1 MQDVL
6 LYAALG
12 LGAGA
17 LIASIALGVVLIY
30 RGSGIINLATG
41 AIAML
46 AAYIFWALRTGY
58 FGFTLS
64 TAPAIVVTLVCMAVF
79 GVLIEVAIF
88 RPLRNTA
95 PLAKLAAS
103 LGLLLVLESGM
114 IVIFGDS
121 LKAAPSVLPSD
132 TVTLFDRVVPED
144 RFLLA
149 GIVIVVASLLAALFR
164 WTPFGLSTRAASENE
179 VSAMLIGLS
188 PSRLAIL
195 NTVLA
200 SVVAGGLGVL
210 VAPLVSLDAQT
221 IAFQVVPAL
230 GAALL
235 AGFTS
240 FFIACFAGLAIGMM
254 QSLLIYWGTQSWFP
268 TDSGGAPLRGL
279 PELFVFLVIV
289 LALFLRGASL
299 PGRGE
304 LVEKRLP
311 AVPRPERLLRSSAL
325 AAVIGVVCLIVFP
338 YDFRQSLINSL
349 LGVVICLSL
358 VVIVGFV
365 GQISV
370 VQLALAG
377 VAGFTM
383 SHLTTDVGGV
393 WAEFPISLFIGAAV
407 ATIVGLV
414 IAVSAL
420 RVRGVSLAVVT
431 LAAAVALEQF
441 GFLNARWGGGAT
453 GSPVTQAE
461 LGGLDLS
468 PGAGFRGLDDKIPS
482 PVFGFLVLAATIL
495 LGLLVANVRRGSLGQ
510 RMLAVRSNE
519 RAAAAAGINV
529 RNTKLVGF
537 GIAAFVA
544 GMAGALYAYNFGSV
558 SYSRFGA
565 LAALGLIA
573 FAYFGGITMVSG
585 AIIAGIGATEGLFPH
600 AFDKWFGLSGN
611 WALLVGGVA
620 LIITLL
626 VNPEGIAGTGYLK
639 KQRKEKKKRAAAAA
653 ASASDGRVR
662 RAPVS
667 PPPSALSELRGEPR
681 RQNGA
686 PVLSARGISV
696 SFGGLR
702 AVDGVDL
709 RVEEGQLVG
718 LIGPNGAG
726 KTTFIDAIS
735 AFVPY
740 RGEVELDGQGLDG
753 QGAHARARRG
763 LARTWQSIELF
774 DDLTVREN
782 LAVAS
787 YRPSAWATVKEAL
800 SRPVTST
807 DRADAALE
815 LLGLESLANAEPEE
829 LSQAQR
835 KLVGIARALAAEP
848 RLLCLDEPA
857 AGLDT
862 LEGQELG
869 RRLRSVVDAGTPM
882 LLVDHDMG
890 LVLGI
895 CDYVVVLEFG
905 KVIAQGTPEV
915 VRRDARVIEAY
926 LGSAAAELEPAV
938 GTP

>member
-1 MQDVL
+1 MRDVL

-30 RGSGIINLATG
+30 RGSGVINVATG

-58 FGFTLS
+58 LGFHLS
-64 TAPAIVVTLVCMAVF
+64 TAPAFVLTLASMAAF
-79 GVLIEVAIF
+79 GVLIELTIF

-114 IVIFGDS
+114 IVIFGNS
-121 LKAAPSVLPSD
+121 LKAAPSILPSD
-132 TVTLFDRVVPED
+132 TVTIFDRVVPKD
-144 RFLLA
+144 RLLLA
-149 GIVIVVASLLAALFR
+149 GIVIVVAAGLAALFR

-179 VSAMLIGLS
+179 VSAMLAGLS
-188 PSRLAIL
+188 PSRLAVA

-210 VAPLVSLDAQT
+210 VAPLIALDAQT
-221 IAFQVVPAL
+221 LAFQVVPAL
-230 GAALL
+230 AAALL

-240 FFIACFAGLAIGMM
+240 FFIACFAGLAIGVM
-254 QSLLIYWGTQSWFP
+254 QALLIYWGTQSWFP
-268 TDSGGAPLRGL
+268 TDEGGAPIRGL

-304 LVEKRLP
+304 LVERRLP
-311 AVPRPERLLRSSAL
+311 AVPRPERLLRPTAI
-325 AAVIGVVCLIVFP
+325 AAVVGVACLIAFP

-349 LGVVICLSL
+349 LGVMICLSL

-383 SHLTTDVGGV
+383 SHLTTDVGGF
-393 WAEFPISLFIGAAV
+393 WAEFPISLLIGAAS
-407 ATIVGLV
+407 ATVVGLL

-420 RVRGVSLAVVT
+420 RVRGVSLVVVT

-441 GFLNARWGGGAT
+441 GFLNVRWGGGAT
-453 GSPVTQAE
+453 GSPVAE
-461 LGGLDLS
+461 PGLGGLDLS
-468 PGAGFRGLDDKIPS
+468 PGASFRGLDDKIPS
-482 PVFGFLVLAATIL
+482 PVFGFLVLAATL
-495 LGLLVANVRRGSLGQ
+495 ALCMLVANVRRASLGQ

-529 RNTKLVGF
+529 RNTKLAGF

-565 LAALGLIA
+565 LTALGLIA

-585 AIIAGIGATEGLFPH
+585 AVLAGVGATEGLFPH
-600 AFDKWFGLSGN
+600 AFDRWFGLSGN
-611 WALLVGGVA
+611 WALLIGGFA
-620 LIITLL
+620 LIVTLL
-626 VNPEGIAGTGYLK
+626 VNPEGIAGTGYKK
-639 KQRKEKKKRAAAAA
+639 KQQKKRRLAAEAALGTEA
-653 ASASDGRVR
+653 PRTAIAPARRGIPPPR
-662 RAPVS
+662 RAPQH
-667 PPPSALSELRGEPR
+667 PA
-681 RQNGA
+681 A
-686 PVLSARGISV
+686 TVLAATGISV

-702 AVDGVDL
+702 AVDDVDL
-709 RVEEGQLVG
+709 TVSEGQLVG

-735 AFVPY
+735 GFVPHGG
-740 RGEVELDGQGLDG
+740 RVELDGRGLDG
-753 QGAHARARRG
+753 LAAHARAQRG
-763 LARTWQSIELF
+763 LARTWQSLELF
-774 DDLTVREN
+774 DDLSVREN

-787 YRPSAWATVKEAL
+787 YRPSAWASAIEAL
-800 SRPVTST
+800 SRPVRST
-807 DRADAALE
+807 KAADAALE
-815 LLGLESLANAEPEE
+815 LLGLEGTADAMPED
-829 LSQAQR
+829 LTQGQR

-862 LEGQELG
+862 REGEELAHH
-869 RRLRSVVDAGTPM
+869 LRGVVDAGTAM

-895 CDYVVVLEFG
+895 SDYVFVLEFG
-905 KVIAQGTPEV
+905 RVIAHGTPDA
-915 VRRDARVIEAY
+915 VRRNPQVIEAY
-926 LGSAAAELEPAV
+926 LGSAASELQPAV
-938 GTP
+938 DAT

>member
-1 MQDVL
+1 MRDVL
-6 LYAALG
+6 LFAALG

-30 RGSGIINLATG
+30 RGSGVINVATG
-41 AIAML
+41 AIAMV
-46 AAYIFWALRTGY
+46 AAYIFWALRTDY
-58 FGFTLS
+58 FGFQLS
-64 TAPAIVVTLVCMAVF
+64 TAPAFVLTLACMAAF
-79 GVLIEVAIF
+79 GVLIELAIF

-103 LGLLLVLESGM
+103 FGLLLVLESGM
-114 IVIFGDS
+114 IVIFGNS
-121 LKAAPSVLPSD
+121 LKSAPSVLPTD
-132 TVTLFDRVVPED
+132 TVGIFGRVVPVD

-149 GIVIVVASLLAALFR
+149 GIVIVVAAALAALFR

-179 VSAMLIGLS
+179 VSAMLAGLS
-188 PSRLAIL
+188 PSRLAVA

-210 VAPLVSLDAQT
+210 VAPLIALDAQT
-221 IAFQVVPAL
+221 LAFQVVPAL
-230 GAALL
+230 AAALL

-240 FFIACFAGLAIGMM
+240 FFVACFAGLAIGVV
-254 QSLLIYWGTQSWFP
+254 QSLLIFWATQSWFP
-268 TDSGGAPLRGL
+268 TDKGGAPLRGL

-304 LVEKRLP
+304 LVERRLP
-311 AVPRPERLLRSSAL
+311 AVPRPERLLRPTAI
-325 AAVIGVVCLIVFP
+325 AAIVGVTCLIVFP
-338 YDFRQSLINSL
+338 YDFRQALINSL
-349 LGVVICLSL
+349 LGIVICLSL

-383 SHLTTDVGGV
+383 SHLTTDLGGV
-393 WAEFPISLFIGAAV
+393 WAEFPISLLIGAAT
-407 ATIVGLV
+407 ATIVGLL
-414 IAVSAL
+414 IAISAL
-420 RVRGVSLAVVT
+420 RVRGVSLVVVT

-441 GFLNARWGGGAT
+441 GFLNERWGGGDK
-453 GSPVTQAE
+453 GSPVTQPA

-468 PGAGFRGLDDKIPS
+468 PHASFRGLDDKLPS
-482 PVFGFLVLAATIL
+482 PVFGFLVLAATL
-495 LGLLVANVRRGSLGQ
+495 LLCMFVANVRRASLGQ

-529 RNTKLVGF
+529 RNTKLAGF
-537 GIAAFVA
+537 GIAAFIA

-585 AIIAGIGATEGLFPH
+585 AVIAGVGATEGLFPH
-600 AFDKWFGLSGN
+600 AFDRWLGLSGN
-611 WALLVGGVA
+611 WAFLVGGFA
-620 LIITLL
+620 LIVTLL
-626 VNPEGIAGTGYLK
+626 VNPEGIAGTGY
-639 KQRKEKKKRAAAAA
+639 KKKRQKERRLVAEASGSEASSKPAPRAQPEVARPRWKPEQPGTVVLA
-653 ASASDGRVR
+653 AS
-662 RAPVS
+662 
-667 PPPSALSELRGEPR
+667 
-681 RQNGA
+681 
-686 PVLSARGISV
+686 GISV

-702 AVDGVDL
+702 ALDGVDL
-709 RVEEGQLVG
+709 TVSEGQLVG

-735 AFVPY
+735 GFVPY
-740 RGEVELDGQGLDG
+740 GGRVELDGRGLDG
-753 QGAHARARRG
+753 LEAHARAQRG
-763 LARTWQSIELF
+763 LARTWQSLELF
-774 DDLTVREN
+774 DDLSVREN

-787 YRPSAWATVKEAL
+787 YRPSAWSTAIETL
-800 SRPVTST
+800 SRPVGST
-807 DRADAALE
+807 EAAESALE
-815 LLGLESLANAEPEE
+815 LLGLGALSDAMPED
-829 LSQAQR
+829 LTQGQR
-835 KLVGIARALAAEP
+835 KLVGIARALAAAP

-862 LEGQELG
+862 RESDELA
-869 RRLRSVVDAGTPM
+869 RHLREVVDAGTPM

-895 CDYVVVLEFG
+895 SDYVVVLEFG
-905 KVIAQGTPEV
+905 QVIAHGPPDV
-915 VRRDARVIEAY
+915 VRRNPQVIEAY
-926 LGSAAAELEPAV
+926 LGGAAAELEPLVDAS
-938 GTP
+938 

>member
-1 MQDVL
+1 MRDIL
-6 LYAALG
+6 LFAALG

-17 LIASIALGVVLIY
+17 LIASIALGLVLIY
-30 RGSGIINLATG
+30 RGSGLINIATG
-41 AIAML
+41 AIAMTG
-46 AAYIFWALRTGY
+46 AYVFWALRTDY
-58 FGFTLS
+58 FGLQLS
-64 TAPAIVVTLVCMAVF
+64 SVPAFVVTLVAMAAF
-79 GVLIEVAIF
+79 GVVIELCIF

-103 LGLLLVLESGM
+103 LGLLLVLQAGV
-114 IVIFGDS
+114 IVVFGNETKS
-121 LKAAPSVLPSD
+121 APAILPSD
-132 TVTLFDRVVPED
+132 TITLFGRVVPVD

-149 GIVIVVASLLAALFR
+149 GIVIVVAAVLAALYR

-179 VSAMLIGLS
+179 ASAMLAGLS
-188 PSRLAIL
+188 PTRLSLA

-210 VAPLVSLDAQT
+210 VAPLITLDSRT
-221 IAFQVVPAL
+221 LAFQVVPAL

-240 FFIACFAGLAIGMM
+240 FFIACFAGLTIGMF
-254 QSLLIYWGTQSWFP
+254 QSLLAYWSTQSWFP
-268 TDSGGAPLRGL
+268 TDEGGAPLRGL

-311 AVPRPERLLRSSAL
+311 AVPRPEGLLRWSAI
-325 AAVIGVVCLIVFP
+325 AACAGVIALVAFP
-338 YDFRQSLINSL
+338 YDFRQALINSL
-349 LGVVICLSL
+349 LGVLICLSL

-383 SHLTTDVGGV
+383 SHLTTDLGGV
-393 WAEFPISLFIGAAV
+393 WAEFPISLLIGAAT
-407 ATIVGLV
+407 ATIVGLLV
-414 IAVSAL
+414 AVSAL
-420 RVRGVSLAVVT
+420 RVRGVSLVVVT
-431 LAAAVALEQF
+431 LAAALALEQF
-441 GFLNARWGGGAT
+441 GFLNARWGGGPT
-453 GSPVTQAE
+453 GSPVAQPE
-461 LGGLDLS
+461 LAGLNLS
-468 PGAGFRGLDDKIPS
+468 PDASFRGLDDKLPS
-482 PVFGFLVLAATIL
+482 PVFGFVVLVATIL
-495 LGLLVANVRRGSLGQ
+495 LAGLVANTRRASLGQ

-529 RNTKLVGF
+529 RNTKLAGF
-537 GIAAFVA
+537 GIAAFIA

-558 SYSRFGA
+558 SFSRFGP

-585 AIIAGIGATEGLFPH
+585 AIIAGVGATEGLLPH
-600 AFDKWFGLSGN
+600 AFDEWFGLSGT
-611 WALLVGGVA
+611 WALLVGGFA
-620 LIITLL
+620 LIVTLL
-626 VNPEGIAGTGYLK
+626 VHPEGIAGAGYAR
-639 KQRKEKKKRAAAAA
+639 KQRKKRRLAVQAPRARRAPLA
-653 ASASDGRVR
+653 HAPPPGEPVR
-662 RAPVS
+662 RAPRT
-667 PPPSALSELRGEPR
+667 PTGTT
-681 RQNGA
+681 
-686 PVLSARGISV
+686 VLAATGISV

-702 AVDGVDL
+702 ALDDVDL
-709 RVEEGQLVG
+709 SVAEGRLVG

-735 AFVPY
+735 GFVRY
-740 RGEVELDGQGLDG
+740 QGRAELDGSALDG
-753 QGAHARARRG
+753 LPAHARAARG

-774 DDLTVREN
+774 DDLSVREN
-782 LAVAS
+782 LAVAA
-787 YRPSAWATVKEAL
+787 YHPSTWATVKETL

-807 DRADAALE
+807 EAADRALA
-815 LLGLESLANAEPEE
+815 LLGLEAFADAVPEE

-835 KLVGIARALAAEP
+835 KLVGIARALAADP

-857 AGLDT
+857 AGLDVQ
-862 LEGQELG
+862 EGEELAQ
-869 RRLRSVVDAGTPM
+869 RLRHVVDAGTST

-890 LVLGI
+890 LVLGV

-905 KVIAQGTPEV
+905 KVIAQGTPEA
-915 VRRDARVIEAY
+915 VRRDPQVITAY
-926 LGSAAAELEPAV
+926 LGSAAAELEAAPELR
-938 GTP
+938 

>member
-1 MQDVL
+1 MRDVL
-6 LYAALG
+6 LFAALG

-30 RGSGIINLATG
+30 RGSGVINVATG

-46 AAYIFWALRTGY
+46 AAYIFWALRTDY
-58 FGFTLS
+58 FGFQLS
-64 TAPAIVVTLVCMAVF
+64 TIPAFVVTLVCMAAF
-79 GVLIEVAIF
+79 GVLIELAIF

-114 IVIFGDS
+114 IVIFGNS
-121 LKAAPSVLPSD
+121 LKSAPSVLPTD
-132 TVTLFDRVVPED
+132 TVGVFGRVVPVD

-149 GIVIVVASLLAALFR
+149 GIVIVVAAALAALFR

-179 VSAMLIGLS
+179 ASAMLAGLS
-188 PSRLAIL
+188 PSRLAVA

-210 VAPLVSLDAQT
+210 VAPLIALDAQT
-221 IAFQVVPAL
+221 LAFQVVPAL
-230 GAALL
+230 AAALL

-240 FFIACFAGLAIGMM
+240 FFLACFAGLSIGVV
-254 QSLLIYWGTQSWFP
+254 QSLLIYWSTQSWFP
-268 TDSGGAPLRGL
+268 TDEGGAPLRGL

-289 LALFLRGASL
+289 LALFLRGANL

-304 LVEKRLP
+304 LIERRLP
-311 AVPRPERLLRSSAL
+311 AVPRPERLLRPTAI
-325 AAVIGVVCLIVFP
+325 AAVVGVACLIAFP
-338 YDFRQSLINSL
+338 FDFRQSLINSL

-383 SHLTTDVGGV
+383 SHLTTDVGGI
-393 WAEFPISLFIGAAV
+393 WAEFPISLLIGAAT
-407 ATIVGLV
+407 ATVVGLL

-420 RVRGVSLAVVT
+420 RVRGVSLVVVT

-441 GFLNARWGGGAT
+441 GFLNERWGGGST
-453 GSPVTQAE
+453 GSPITPPK

-468 PGAGFRGLDDKIPS
+468 PQASFRGLDDKIPS
-482 PVFGFLVLAATIL
+482 PVFGFLVLAATL
-495 LGLLVANVRRGSLGQ
+495 ALCMLVANVRRASLGQ

-529 RNTKLVGF
+529 RNTKLAGF
-537 GIAAFVA
+537 GIAAFIA

-565 LAALGLIA
+565 LTALGLIA

-585 AIIAGIGATEGLFPH
+585 AVLAGVGATEGLFPH
-600 AFDKWFGLSGN
+600 AFDRWFGLSGN
-611 WALLVGGVA
+611 WALLIGGFA
-620 LIITLL
+620 LIVTLL
-626 VNPEGIAGTGYLK
+626 VNPEGIAGTGYKK
-639 KQRKEKKKRAAAAA
+639 KQQKKRRLAAEALGTEAPRTA
-653 ASASDGRVR
+653 IAPARRGIPPPR
-662 RAPVS
+662 RAPKQQ
-667 PPPSALSELRGEPR
+667 A
-681 RQNGA
+681 A
-686 PVLSARGISV
+686 TVLAATGISV

-702 AVDGVDL
+702 AVDDVDL
-709 RVEEGQLVG
+709 TVSEGQLVG

-735 AFVPY
+735 GFVPHGG
-740 RGEVELDGQGLDG
+740 RVELDGRGLDG
-753 QGAHARARRG
+753 LAAHARAQRG
-763 LARTWQSIELF
+763 LARTWQSLELF
-774 DDLTVREN
+774 DDLSVREN

-787 YRPSAWATVKEAL
+787 YRPSAWASAIEAL
-800 SRPVTST
+800 SRPVRST
-807 DRADAALE
+807 KAADAALE
-815 LLGLESLANAEPEE
+815 LLGLERSADAMPED
-829 LSQAQR
+829 LTQGQR

-862 LEGQELG
+862 REGEELAHH
-869 RRLRSVVDAGTPM
+869 LRGVVDAGTAM

-895 CDYVVVLEFG
+895 SDYVFVLEFG
-905 KVIAQGTPEV
+905 RVIAHGTPDA
-915 VRRDARVIEAY
+915 VRRNPQVIEAY
-926 LGSAAAELEPAV
+926 LGSAASELQSAV
-938 GTP
+938 DAT

>member
-1 MQDVL
+1 MRDVL

-17 LIASIALGVVLIY
+17 LIASIALGVVLVY
-30 RGSGIINLATG
+30 RGSGVINLAVG
-41 AIAML
+41 AIAMV
-46 AAYIFWALRTGY
+46 AAYIYWALRTGY
-58 FGFTLS
+58 FGFELPS
-64 TAPAIVVTLVCMAVF
+64 VPAFALTLVCMAVF
-79 GVLIEVAIF
+79 GAAIELAIF

-114 IVIFGDS
+114 IVIFGNS
-121 LKAAPSVLPSD
+121 LKSAPSVLPSG
-132 TVTLFDRVVPED
+132 TVTVFERVVPKD

-149 GIVIVVASLLAALFR
+149 GIVIVVAAALAALFR
-164 WTPFGLSTRAASENE
+164 WTPFGLSTRAAAENE
-179 VSAMLIGLS
+179 VSAMLAGLS
-188 PSRLAIL
+188 PSRLAIV

-210 VAPLVSLDAQT
+210 VAPLIALDAQT
-221 IAFQVVPAL
+221 LAFQVVPAL
-230 GAALL
+230 AAALL

-240 FFIACFAGLAIGMM
+240 FFIACFAGLAIGVV

-268 TDSGGAPLRGL
+268 TDEGGAPIRGL
-279 PELFVFLVIV
+279 PELFVFLVVV
-289 LALFLRGASL
+289 LALFLRGASV

-311 AVPRPERLLRSSAL
+311 AVPRPERLLRWSATT
-325 AAVIGVVCLIVFP
+325 AIVGVVALIAFP

-383 SHLTTDVGGV
+383 SHLTTDIGGI
-393 WAEFPISLFIGAAV
+393 WAEFPISLLIGALT
-407 ATIVGLV
+407 ATVVGLLV
-414 IAVSAL
+414 AVSAL
-420 RVRGVSLAVVT
+420 RVRGVSLVVVT

-441 GFLNARWGGGAT
+441 GFLNVRWGGGVT
-453 GSPVTQAE
+453 GSPVTQPE

-468 PGAGFRGLDDKIPS
+468 PHAPFRGLDGDLPS
-482 PVFGFLVLAATIL
+482 PMFGFLVLAATIL
-495 LGLLVANVRRGSLGQ
+495 LALLVGNVRRASLGQ

-519 RAAAAAGINV
+519 RAAAAAGINI
-529 RNTKLVGF
+529 RNTKLAGF

-573 FAYFGGITMVSG
+573 FTYFGGITMISG
-585 AIIAGIGATEGLFPH
+585 AIIAGIGAAEGLLPH
-600 AFDKWFGLSGN
+600 AFDKWLGLSGN
-611 WALLVGGVA
+611 WALLVGGFA

-626 VNPEGIAGTGYLK
+626 VHPEGIAGAGYK
-639 KQRKEKKKRAAAAA
+639 RKEQKKKRLAAKAAAETPRPEVPSLARTA
-653 ASASDGRVR
+653 DVARPQPRSEPG
-662 RAPVS
+662 PV
-667 PPPSALSELRGEPR
+667 
-681 RQNGA
+681 
-686 PVLSARGISV
+686 VLSTTGMSV
-696 SFGGLR
+696 FFGGLR
-702 AVDGVDL
+702 ALDDVALAVS
-709 RVEEGQLVG
+709 EGQLVG

-735 AFVPY
+735 GFVPY
-740 RGEVELDGQGLDG
+740 RGRAELDGRELEGLP
-753 QGAHARARRG
+753 AHARADRG

-774 DDLTVREN
+774 DDLSVREN
-782 LAVAS
+782 LTVAS
-787 YRPSAWATVKEAL
+787 YHPSTWATVKETL
-800 SRPVTST
+800 SRPVTT
-807 DRADAALE
+807 TKAADAALE
-815 LLGLESLANAEPEE
+815 LLGLRDMADAMPDDLSLG
-829 LSQAQR
+829 QR
-835 KLVGIARALAAEP
+835 KLVGIARAVASEP

-862 LEGQELG
+862 REGEALAHH
-869 RRLRSVVDAGTPM
+869 LRGVVDAGQTM
-882 LLVDHDMG
+882 LLIDHDMG

-895 CDYVVVLEFG
+895 SDYVVVLEFG
-905 KVIAQGTPEV
+905 KVIAHGPPDV
-915 VRRDARVIEAY
+915 VRRNSQVIEAY
-926 LGSAAAELEPAV
+926 LGSAAAELEPV
-938 GTP
+938 VDLS

>member
-1 MQDVL
+1 MRDTL

-17 LIASIALGVVLIY
+17 LVASIALGVVLIY
-30 RGSGIINLATG
+30 RGSGVINVATG
-41 AIAML
+41 AIAMV
-46 AAYIFWALRTGY
+46 AAYIFWALRTGH
-58 FGFTLS
+58 FGFELP
-64 TAPAIVVTLVCMAVF
+64 TAPAFALTLVCMAVF
-79 GVLIEVAIF
+79 GVLMELLIF

-103 LGLLLVLESGM
+103 LGLLLVLESAM
-114 IVIFGDS
+114 ILIFGNS
-121 LKAAPSVLPSD
+121 LKSAPAVLPSD
-132 TVTLFDRVVPED
+132 TVTVFDRVVPKD
-144 RFLLA
+144 RFLLTA
-149 GIVIVVASLLAALFR
+149 IVIVVAALLTALYR
-164 WTPFGLSTRAASENE
+164 WTPFGLATRAASENE
-179 VSAMLIGLS
+179 ASAMLVGLS
-188 PSRLAIL
+188 PSTLAVM

-200 SVVAGGLGVL
+200 CVVAGGLGVL
-210 VAPLVSLDAQT
+210 VAPLIALDAQT
-221 IAFQVVPAL
+221 LALQVVPAL
-230 GAALL
+230 AAALL

-240 FFIACFAGLAIGMM
+240 FFIACFAGLAIGAV
-254 QSLLIYWGTQSWFP
+254 QSLLLYWSTQGWFP
-268 TDSGGAPLRGL
+268 TDTSGTPIHGL
-279 PELFVFLVIV
+279 PELFVFLVVV

-311 AVPRPERLLRSSAL
+311 AVPRPERLLRPGVL
-325 AAVIGVVCLIVFP
+325 AAIVGVVCLIAFP

-349 LGVVICLSL
+349 LGVLICLSL

-383 SHLTTDVGGV
+383 SHLTTDLGGV
-393 WAEFPISLFIGAAV
+393 WAAFPVSLLIGAAT
-407 ATIVGLV
+407 ATVVGLL

-420 RVRGVSLAVVT
+420 RVRGVSLVVVT

-441 GFLNARWGGGAT
+441 GFLNERWGGQAS
-453 GSPVTQAE
+453 GSPVTQPK

-468 PGAGFRGLDDKIPS
+468 PDASFRGLDDKIPS
-482 PVFGFLVLAATIL
+482 PVFGFLVLAAVIL
-495 LGLLVANVRRGSLGQ
+495 LAMLVANVRRSSLGQ

-529 RNTKLVGF
+529 RNTKLAGF

-565 LAALGLIA
+565 LAALALIA
-573 FAYFGGITMVSG
+573 FTYFGGITMVSG
-585 AIIAGIGATEGLFPH
+585 AIIAGIGATEGLLPH
-600 AFDKWFGLSGN
+600 GFDEWLGLSGN
-611 WALLVGGVA
+611 WAFLIGGIA
-620 LIITLL
+620 LIVTLL
-626 VNPEGIAGTGYLK
+626 VHPEGIAGTGWK
-639 KQRKEKKKRAAAAA
+639 RKQQKKKRRAAEAAA
-653 ASASDGRVR
+653 R
-662 RAPVS
+662 
-667 PPPSALSELRGEPR
+667 EPR
-681 RQNGA
+681 TPRARLTGVLGSSGA
-686 PVLSARGISV
+686 RASKEPGAVVLSANGVSV

-702 AVDGVDL
+702 ALDEVDL
-709 RVEEGQLVG
+709 EVSEGQLVG

-735 AFVPY
+735 GFVPY
-740 RGEVELDGQGLDG
+740 RGSVALDGTQLDARP
-753 QGAHARARRG
+753 AHRRAERG

-774 DDLTVREN
+774 DDLSVREN

-787 YRPSAWATVKEAL
+787 YRPQAWSTVKETL

-807 DRADAALE
+807 EAADAALE
-815 LLGLESLANAEPEE
+815 LLDLGHLAEAMPED

-835 KLVGIARALAAEP
+835 KLVGIARALAAKP

-862 LEGQELG
+862 LESEELAHH
-869 RRLRSVVDAGTPM
+869 LRGVVDAGTPM

-895 CDYVVVLEFG
+895 SDYVVVLEFG

-915 VRRDARVIEAY
+915 VRRNPHVVAAY
-926 LGSAAAELEPAV
+926 LGGAAAELEGAAEL
-938 GTP
+938 T